1 MKIKIERLPYA
12 KDIPLPYYITPHS
25 SGMDLRSAVD
35 CLLQKGEIK
44 IVPCGFQIAIPPGY
58 EGQIRARSG
67 LSAKGIIVPNAP
79 GTIDADY
86 RGEVKVIL
94 ANIGR
99 EDFQIR
105 RGDRIAQLVIAP
117 IVRAELEEGIL
128 DETERGEG
136 GFGHSGME

>member
-12 KDIPLPYYITPHS
+12 KDIPLPSYITPHS

-35 CLLQKGEIK
+35 CLLKKGDIQ
-44 IVPCGFQIAIPPGY
+44 IVPCGIRMAIPPGY

-94 ANIGR
+94 ANIGKD
-99 EDFQIR
+99 DFQIK
-105 RGDRIAQLVIAP
+105 RGDRIAQLI
-117 IVRAELEEGIL
+117 IVPVVKVEWEEGEL
-128 DETERGEG
+128 DETKRGEG
-136 GFGHSGME
+136 GFGHSGLE

>member
-12 KDIPLPYYITPHS
+12 KDIPLPSYTTPHS

-35 CLLQKGEIK
+35 LLLKKGDIQV
-44 IVPCGFQIAIPPGY
+44 VPCGIRIAIPPGY

-94 ANIGR
+94 ANIGK
-99 EDFQIR
+99 EDFQIK
-105 RGDRIAQLVIAP
+105 RGDRIAQLI
-117 IVRAELEEGIL
+117 IVPVVKVEWEEGEL

-136 GFGHSGME
+136 GFGHSGLE